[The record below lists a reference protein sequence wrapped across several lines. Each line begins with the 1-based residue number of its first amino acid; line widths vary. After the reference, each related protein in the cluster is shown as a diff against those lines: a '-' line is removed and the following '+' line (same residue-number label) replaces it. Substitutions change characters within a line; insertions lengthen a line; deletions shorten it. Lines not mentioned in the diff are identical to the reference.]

1 MDRSVIS
8 LYYRIYN
15 ELRNRILSGYYKDG
29 KLPSELV
36 LSKEFNASRNTIRNA
51 LGYLRNDGLI
61 SRVNGLG
68 TFVKRSENEQ
78 ELTQLTG
85 LTDELKGREVS
96 SRILE
101 NKLVNV
107 PPEAR
112 EYFRLPTN
120 TLVVLLKRIRY
131 VDKKPIAIESAYI
144 NPSID
149 LRLLNVLQKDMEK
162 ESLYRFIQ
170 KELSINLSWA
180 EEIFE
185 VTRLSRKE
193 AVWLRVNA
201 GECAILRKRFTY
213 TEERKCV
220 EYALSLY
227 LSDEYKFRVVR
238 K

>member
-1 MDRSVIS
+1 
-8 LYYRIYN
+8 
-15 ELRNRILSGYYKDG
+15 
-29 KLPSELV
+29 
-36 LSKEFNASRNTIRNA
+36 
-51 LGYLRNDGLI
+51 
-61 SRVNGLG
+61 
-68 TFVKRSENEQ
+68 
-78 ELTQLTG
+78 
-85 LTDELKGREVS
+85 
-96 SRILE
+96 
-101 NKLVNV
+101 
-107 PPEAR
+107 
-112 EYFRLPTN
+112 
-120 TLVVLLKRIRY
+120 VLLKRIRY

-213 TEERKCV
+213 TEERNALNTRFHCISVMNTNLELLGSDIQKC
-220 EYALSLY
+220 SL
-227 LSDEYKFRVVR
+227 LELILAEIG
-238 K
+238 